1 MKVRRLDNNWDY
13 CFGRGQQNYLSGV
26 DAVAQAIKQRLLL
39 LYSEWWEDIED
50 GLPLWEKILGTS
62 GSEENRQAVDII
74 IRDRISGTEGV
85 QSVSE
90 FNSTYERRIYKFTA
104 SIETIYGSLEFSS
117 EEVRL

>member
-39 LYSEWWEDIED
+39 LYAEWWEDIED